1 MRALEIFDADE
12 RGRLAGTLQE
22 VLTLSDPPAS
32 GLAWTLRFIETPDD
46 VSRAWPKGL
55 KDLESAASS
64 RRFGLELT
72 WKELLAL
79 AAELKTPVDIRLDG
93 WERAPKAG
101 DGPET
106 LQLRV
111 EVLDA
116 TLFRVAARDRRVLS
130 VLAKRFQD
138 TREVELSEMF

>member
-22 VLTLSDPPAS
+22 VLTLTDPPAR

-79 AAELKTPVDIRLDG
+79 AAELRTPVDIRLDG
-93 WERAPKAG
+93 WERAPRAG
-101 DGPET
+101 DGPER

-116 TLFRVAARDRRVLS
+116 TLFRVAARDRRQPRPRS
-130 VLAKRFQD
+130 GAAG
-138 TREVELSEMF
+138 